1 MTTSNFNHLRDES
14 SSYLTRHSKDPVNWY
29 PYGPQAFQKAQD
41 EDKPVLLS
49 IGYNSCHWCHVMQTE
64 SFTDPKI
71 AQLLND
77 NFISVKVD
85 KEELPDIDSYFQLAC
100 QVMNGK
106 GGWPL
111 NAFLTSDMK
120 PYFIGTYFPKIGRE
134 GIPSF
139 EEVITNL
146 SKAYKEERDQVNKNA
161 NQVVTALKQ
170 APTAEHK
177 VEFEGHYPNAASI
190 LNALKQYQD
199 NDNGGYG
206 TEPKFPH
213 YSFLEWSIEHIL
225 EGMVPREYGD
235 HIVKTVEEI
244 AFGALY
250 DQARGGVH
258 RYCSTKDW
266 SLPHFEKMLYDQAG
280 FLKLM
285 AKASLVYPSPAVF
298 DSLIN
303 TLDYLKREMLSES
316 GFFFAGQDSDSE
328 GEEGLYFGFTRDE
341 FIDALVDFDET
352 LSDDMEKYE
361 KWFQITEKG
370 NFRSGMNIPR
380 LNTKER
386 EAIYSP
392 DGWTQVRKIRQA
404 LNIARKMR
412 IPPATDSKGVANWN
426 FQLGSALMDVI
437 QFTKIEAIQN
447 SANEIL
453 SVCLKGIHDTFLFV
467 DDQNRTRI
475 KTSTTREGHVP
486 LFEDYVFFAEFEM
499 RLFELTGQKNF
510 YDNGMGTLEFIFR
523 EFFDGTSFLTRAISH
538 SDTELYEN
546 IHTPIFDQAHKSA
559 LGVYLGLLRKWI
571 VVNSDLREILD
582 QVDKSIETLVHLSL
596 QNPLA
601 FGETLRALVYPDEA
615 YRKIEVPKKWLE
627 NRSLNPF
634 LPNFS
639 SRFALFYHENDETS
653 WQICTRTECE
663 LKGNSFEEFKKVFT
677 PPKEA
682 TENSTKGNE

>member
-1 MTTSNFNHLRDES
+1 MTTSNYNHLRDES
-14 SSYLTRHSKDPVNWY
+14 SQYLLRHSKDPIDWH
-29 PYGPQAFQKAQD
+29 PYGPAAIQKAKD
-41 EDKPVLLS
+41 SNKPIFLS
-49 IGYNSCHWCHVMQTE
+49 IGYNSCHWCHVMQNDC
-64 SFTDPKI
+64 FIDPKL
-71 AQLLND
+71 AALVNE
-77 NFISVKVD
+77 NFVAIKID
-85 KEELPDIDSYFQLAC
+85 KEELPDVDQYFQLAC

-111 NAFLTSDMK
+111 NAFLTPNMK
-120 PYFIGTYFPKIGRE
+120 PYFIGTYFPKIAQE

-146 SKAYKEERDQVNKNA
+146 SKAFHDEGDQVDKNA
-161 NQVVTALKQ
+161 EQVVFALKQ
-170 APTAEHK
+170 SPKAEHK

-206 TEPKFPH
+206 SEPKFPH
-213 YSFLEWSIEHIL
+213 YSFLEWAIEHML
-225 EGMVPREYGD
+225 EGMVPRENGD
-235 HIVKTVEEI
+235 HIIKTVEQI
-244 AFGALY
+244 AFSALY

-258 RYCSTKDW
+258 RYCSNKDW

-280 FLKLM
+280 FLRLFS
-285 AKASLVYPSPAVF
+285 KASLIYPSPAIF
-298 DSLIN
+298 DALIN
-303 TLDYLKREMLSES
+303 TLDYLKREMLSDD
-316 GFFFAGQDSDSE
+316 GFFFSGQDSQSE

-341 FIDALVDFDET
+341 FIDAIVDFDESF
-352 LSDDMEKYE
+352 SDKQEKYE
-361 KWFQITEKG
+361 NWFQITEKG

-380 LNTKER
+380 LNLKSR
-386 EAIYSP
+386 EDIYSP
-392 DGWTQVRKIRQA
+392 EGWTEVRKIRQA

-412 IPPATDSKGVANWN
+412 IPPATDRKGVASWN

-447 SANEIL
+447 AANDIL
-453 SVCLKGIHDTFLFV
+453 SVCIKGIHETFLYT
-467 DDQNRTRI
+467 DDQGRTRI

-499 RLFELTGQKNF
+499 RLYELTAQKNF
-510 YDNGMGTLEFIFR
+510 YDNGMGTIEFIFR
-523 EFFDGTSFLTRAISH
+523 EFSDGESFFTRALSH

-546 IHTPIFDQAHKSA
+546 IHTPIFDHAHRSGLSA
-559 LGVYLGLLRKWI
+559 YLGLLRKWV
-571 VVNSDLREILD
+571 VVNPELGEIL
-582 QVDKSIETLVHLSL
+582 QKIEPSIETLTHLSL

-601 FGETLRALVYPDEA
+601 FGETLRSLVYPDNA

-627 NRSLNPF
+627 NKSVTPF

-639 SRFALFYHENDETS
+639 TRFALSYHENDEVS

-663 LKGNSFEEFKKVFT
+663 LKGNTLDEFKAVFSA
-677 PPKEA
+677 PEKPEDNNQDGA
-682 TENSTKGNE
+682 N